1 MSPLSVTNNF
11 KIHFS
16 VKWKGIADLLHVSVQ
31 KCHATVILFCTRFHC
46 RINSKTSVEQ
56 NLLACCIKNV
66 LLIVW
71 VAFVSLLVSVRNHIV
86 LFLKSLKAG
95 NNLSVA
101 VK

>member
-1 MSPLSVTNNF
+1 M
-11 KIHFS
+11 
-16 VKWKGIADLLHVSVQ
+16 
-31 KCHATVILFCTRFHC
+31 
-46 RINSKTSVEQ
+46 
-56 NLLACCIKNV
+56 

-86 LFLKSLKAG
+86 LFLKSLKAD